1 MKYPSVRQKDS
12 TDCAA
17 ACLATVCKFYGRNK
31 DIVRI
36 RQYAKTDSKGTN
48 GVGLVKAAQ
57 KLGFSIS
64 AFIDEKNN
72 WVAIL

>member
-36 RQYAKTDSKGTN
+36 R
-48 GVGLVKAAQ
+48 
-57 KLGFSIS
+57 
-64 AFIDEKNN
+64 
-72 WVAIL
+72 